1 MFPEYRELITKLK
14 TNDAHFLKVFNKH
27 NALDD
32 EIKELELHS
41 SSDLT
46 NKVHALKMKKLH
58 IKEELHAILKSV
70 HQPT

>member
-41 SSDLT
+41 SADFT
-46 NKVHALKMKKLH
+46 DEVHTLKMKKLH
-58 IKEELHAILKSV
+58 IKEELHTILKSA
-70 HQPT
+70 QQQF